1 MAERMNER
9 PAVSELAHENLMEE
23 ICADDIV
30 ARALKQVQQNAGAPG
45 VDGMTVHDLGRHVR
59 RHWPEIRDQLLSG
72 TYSPQPVLRREIP
85 KPGGGMRQLGIPTV
99 LDRMIQQMV
108 KQVLEQHWDRTF
120 SEHSYGFRPGR
131 SAHQAVARAQHYIE
145 QGYHWVVDIDL
156 EKFFDRVNHDR
167 LMARLAQGVKDK
179 RVLRLIGAFL
189 RAGVLEDD
197 LVSPLTEGTPQGGP
211 LSPLLSNIVLDEL
224 DRELEFRGHRF
235 VRYADDCNIYV
246 GSERAGQRVMASV
259 SRFITQKL
267 KLRVNQRKSAVD
279 RPSQRKFLGFSF
291 TNETRPRRRIAPES
305 LKRLHLRV
313 RKLTRRARGV
323 SLATVVMELASY
335 LKGWRQYYGYCETPW
350 VLTRQEGWIRRRLRS
365 FVWTQWKTRQRREKR
380 LRSLGLPAEDAA
392 RAARSRWG
400 PWANSSDKPLQQ
412 ALPNRYFSE
421 LGLPALVSQ

>member
-1 MAERMNER
+1 
-9 PAVSELAHENLMEE
+9 
-23 ICADDIV
+23 
-30 ARALKQVQQNAGAPG
+30 
-45 VDGMTVHDLGRHVR
+45 
-59 RHWPEIRDQLLSG
+59 
-72 TYSPQPVLRREIP
+72 
-85 KPGGGMRQLGIPTV
+85 
-99 LDRMIQQMV
+99 
-108 KQVLEQHWDRTF
+108 
-120 SEHSYGFRPGR
+120 
-131 SAHQAVARAQHYIE
+131 
-145 QGYHWVVDIDL
+145 
-156 EKFFDRVNHDR
+156 
-167 LMARLAQGVKDK
+167 MARLAQGVKDK

-335 LKGWRQYYGYCETPW
+335 LKGWRQYYGYCETPGSSPGRKAGSAD
-350 VLTRQEGWIRRRLRS
+350 VFEASSGRNGRPDNA
-365 FVWTQWKTRQRREKR
+365 EK
-380 LRSLGLPAEDAA
+380 SGC
-392 RAARSRWG
+392 G
-400 PWANSSDKPLQQ
+400 PWACQQ
-412 ALPNRYFSE
+412 RTRRARLGAAGALGPTAVTSRSNKHSPTATSPNWVYLHWYLNEASQTPPTQPNRRVRDPYARWC
-421 LGLPALVSQ
+421 GRGGP